1 MAITGSGTQA
11 DPYIVH
17 SYDEIKYIFLNASY
31 SGYIAYV
38 NLAND
43 IDCNSYGSTFEW
55 ETVSVPTNDR
65 SVVFDLCG
73 HAIKTFKIRSGN
85 AMFKFGGWSRSIVK
99 NGKILNVYA
108 GGSQG
113 LVIYEGGLYNVS
125 ELNNVSVSMTI
136 QTGLA
141 HAAVA
146 INTAIDRCSIYIEG
160 SESND
165 MNSLFYT
172 RSSNEMSGKFVDS
185 DVLLNVILGYARV
198 DQGDQNVER
207 CRYRGSCS
215 GGAKYNG
222 IFGGRL
228 INCVLDIYLDIS
240 TSYRVTYNQDS
251 TGIINEDKIPSDC
264 RVCGMTKVTSQEII
278 NGDALRAKGFEV
290 VNVVGG

>member
-1 MAITGSGTQA
+1 MAITGSGTEQ

-17 SYDEIKYIFLNASY
+17 SYDEINYIFTNASY
-31 SGYIAYV
+31 TGYIAYI

-73 HAIKTFKIRSGN
+73 HSIKTFKIRSGN
-85 AMFKFGGWSRSIVK
+85 AMFKFGGYTKSIVK

-113 LVIYEGGLYNVS
+113 LVIYEGGIYNVS
-125 ELNNVSVSMTI
+125 ELNNVSTSMTI
-136 QTGLA
+136 QTGLSA
-141 HAAVA
+141 SSVA
-146 INTAIDRCSIYIEG
+146 IHTAIDRCSIYIEG

-165 MNSLFYT
+165 NNSLFYT
-172 RSSNEMSGKFVDS
+172 RSSNESGKFVDS
-185 DVLLNVILGYARV
+185 DVLLDVVLGTARV
-198 DQGDQNVER
+198 DQGDQITER
-207 CRYRGSCS
+207 CRFRGSCS

-228 INCVLDIYLDIS
+228 MNSVLDIYLDIS
-240 TSYRVTYNQDS
+240 TDYRISIAQDS
-251 TGIINEDKIPSDC
+251 TGVINEDKIPSDC

-278 NGDALRAKGFEV
+278 NGDALRTKGFEV
-290 VNVVGG
+290 VNVVGD

>member
-1 MAITGSGTQA
+1 MAITGSGTEQ

-17 SYDEIKYIFLNASY
+17 SYDEIKDIFTNASY
-31 SGYIAYV
+31 TGYIAYI

-55 ETVSVPTNDR
+55 ETVSVPSNDR

-85 AMFKFGGWSRSIVK
+85 AMFKFGGLSKSIVK

-113 LVIYEGGLYNVS
+113 LVIYEGGIYNVS

-141 HAAVA
+141 SDAVA
-146 INTAIDRCSIYIEG
+146 IYAAFDRCSIYIEG

-165 MNSLFYT
+165 NNSLFYT
-172 RSSNEMSGKFVDS
+172 RASDMSGKFVDS
-185 DVLLNVILGYARV
+185 DILLNVILGHARV
-198 DQGDQNVER
+198 DQGNENIER

-215 GGAKYNG
+215 GGAKYNT

-228 INCVLDIYLDIS
+228 MNCVLDIYLDIS
-240 TSYRVTYNQDS
+240 TSYRVTFYEDS
-251 TGIINEDKIPSDC
+251 TGIINENKIPSDC

-290 VNVVGG
+290 VNVVGV